1 MKQLKKAISL
11 WMAMLLCFALL
22 PAMGF
27 AEDTTDT
34 VPDTEPIESSETQG
48 EPETLPENGE
58 TAVPSDQEQGDVSE
72 TPSENVDS
80 KEKQG
85 TETAEPNKQP
95 EAQDETEPAEQPET
109 QDETGPTEQPETQ
122 DGTEPTETQNRTEPS
137 EQPEAQEEAEP
148 NELTETQ
155 EETESTEPTETQEE
169 TEPEGQLT
177 AQAEGTVWIDSESFP
192 DDQFRA
198 WILENFTHSTDDE
211 TGKAYFTAEQ
221 AANVTRIE
229 CENKGVAAVQ
239 GIECF
244 PNLSVLSLYGN
255 GLTAIDVSNNT
266 NLIELRVPCNQLT
279 AINVSALTGLVELH
293 LDGNRIG
300 TIDLSNNAA
309 LTHLNL
315 KNNQIS
321 AIDLSHNAA
330 LTYLNL
336 TENPLTVLD
345 LSHNPHITDLQTPQ
359 LKTLTMASSKDELL
373 SGAVILNEQEPAI
386 EEDAVYFD
394 LSRLL
399 SDAQLQA
406 AETIDGF
413 DENTTLDRTAG
424 RIVFAD
430 ENTASGKVMQLKV
443 VSKDENNNDNELWIA
458 ILMAGEA
465 QGGDPDN
472 PDEPYE
478 IHSWGVVGGICG
490 TNWDY
495 DFPMTE
501 TEEGSGVWVSATLE
515 LYAGEEFKVRANGD
529 WVVNYGPLHE
539 AGRDNCWVEEDG
551 VYIVRLD
558 LNAETPVPVA
568 EKQEGVEA
576 EYPHNYGGESWSVA
590 GTICGT
596 NWDVYFPMTETEEG
610 SGVWMTELLTLNAGE
625 ELKAFRSENPEES
638 YGMTMRRL
646 MRNGDSLVVPA
657 DDEYVVTIQIYE
669 GTITLTNAAGEV
681 VLPVPLEPSD
691 DPDCIDFGGGE
702 FPYFPEEQADE
713 YPDVSGLT
721 DDPDKRVYLNEDN
734 FPDRMFRN
742 WLISGDERPEYTTVT
757 QEDGTVTRYY
767 TDGQAK
773 SVTHLHVEG
782 REIASL
788 AGIAYFPNLTHLY
801 CGQRWDGDFGT
812 VSNYLTELDLSHNT
826 KLACLSLENNLLTV
840 LDVSMLPALK
850 SLACGNNPRLTTL
863 TVGSHAKLHYLSCK
877 NAALTALDVSDCTG
891 LTELDCSFNPLRSLT
906 LTPSLEQLNCSSCS
920 LTELDVSVLPQLTW
934 LDCAQNQLT
943 TLDVSSN
950 AALKTLCV
958 NGNALTEVNLSQNES
973 LAVLNCYGNKIPITG
988 YTLPPHEISG
998 YIEVQG
1004 IRAERQSDMD
1014 LYTVALDQLAP
1025 LLTEADYPHLRLRQT
1040 SEAEYDFAAGGSI
1053 LRLIQLQRGWH
1064 WVVDLVVERENGTTF
1079 VFGFPPVY
1087 ENPDILPTESGEVIP
1102 IDAEHFP
1109 DDAFRAYLLNELT
1122 EYYYPADE
1130 THATPYFT
1138 TESALLVEMINC
1150 EGMGVRSLQGI
1161 EIFTNITALKCGSS
1175 YIEYPDQKT
1184 FWGQNELTT
1193 LDVSMFPHLQ
1203 HLSCNGNK
1211 LTELDVSHNTEL
1223 EDLVT
1228 FDMKT
1233 LTSLD
1238 VTRLPK
1244 LSFLQCHNS
1253 GLTSLDLSNNP
1264 NLTYLDCQRNELT
1277 SLAVADKPELWH
1289 ISCELNRLNSLTLRG
1304 LPSLTELNCSGNALR
1319 IQTLD
1324 LSECSALETAS
1335 VGIAWKEENGNW
1347 TSYRNSINVLV
1358 LANNANLRRLD
1369 CAYCGLA
1376 DITYDASAAHAAK
1389 QSLQSGTVMR
1399 LSARRAPEAAK
1410 TEAQNAVY
1418 MLESLDCSHNNLS
1431 SLDMSRLTMLTN
1443 LECSGNPNMRSLDL
1457 TENTAL
1463 VAVRLDSEA
1472 AANTVFADGAMPYTI
1487 HAMVWERNAESGEK
1501 ELVQKAIAVSTEED
1515 PFWCLQTYDS
1525 AVLVDNSGDKKTA
1538 VAAYYKITDTI
1549 PQNMLPETTQTLFAG
1564 WFTDADYAESGRN
1577 NDGAYAKFVDANVL
1591 RVGVQFRKPSSSGV
1605 EGTSDMR
1612 LITSLP
1618 GKDGEM
1624 YGTIAAVGFRLER
1637 LNPEDGSA
1645 ILTVADVAFS
1655 EEIYPYVT
1663 GNTEDGTK
1671 QVTPDAFCA
1680 DSVKVAALSVRKMP
1694 NSFFDE
1700 EIPFRVTPYMVLE
1713 DGTKVEGRAVQFMTC
1728 YDEKGVPAIK
1738 PFVPTNQGD

>member
-58 TAVPSDQEQGDVSE
+58 TTVPSDQEQGDV
-72 TPSENVDS
+72 SENVDS

-95 EAQDETEPAEQPET
+95 EAQDETEPAEQPEAQKEAEPNELT
-109 QDETGPTEQPETQ
+109 ETQ
-122 DGTEPTETQNRTEPS
+122 EETEPTETQNRTEPS
-137 EQPEAQEEAEP
+137 EQPEAQEEVEP
-148 NELTETQ
+148 NEL
-155 EETESTEPTETQEE
+155 TETQEE

-211 TGKAYFTAEQ
+211 TDKAYFTAEQ
-221 AANVTRIE
+221 AANVTWIE
-229 CENKGVAAVQ
+229 CENKGVATVQ
-239 GIECF
+239 GIEYF

-255 GLTAIDVSNNT
+255 GLTAIDVSSNT

-321 AIDLSHNAA
+321 TIDLSYNAA

-373 SGAVILNEQEPAI
+373 SGAVILKEQEPAV

-430 ENTASGKVMQLKV
+430 ENTASGKEIRLRA
-443 VSKDENNNDNELWIA
+443 VSKDENDNDNELWIA
-458 ILMAGEA
+458 ILMAEEA

-529 WVVNYGPLHE
+529 WVVNYGPLPE

-576 EYPHNYGGESWSVA
+576 KYPHNYGGEPDNPDNPDNPDDPETRVYLNAENFPDENFRDWLLNGDGHPDYTTAEENGETVSYYTAQQAKTIEYLIVSGRGIESLSGIGFFTELEHLYCGEGWNDSGIVINSIKSLDLSQNTKLRSLYCSFNELTTLDVSMLPALRELNISGNCLTAIDVTHNPALEVLNLGDSGMDQDGEWIQRKNQITSLNLSQNPNLRELNVSWNALDSLNLSQNTALEILRCPECELTEIDVSMLPKLRELHIDGNRLSTIDLSHNPVLATLNVSSNPINSLSVAGNTSLERLSFGGTEIEEIDLSQNPNLVYLDTSDLVSLILADGTRSFGGWLRLKEQQPSIDGENISYDLTWLQSLARLAQAEAREGFDENVSLDQENGRIVFANEEVAQGRWLQFEIPQEGDNWESCLNVQIAMYGTGSQESEESWSVA

-691 DPDCIDFGGGE
+691 DQDFIDFGGGE

-742 WLISGDERPEYTTVT
+742 WLISGDERPEYTTVM

-801 CGQRWDGDFGT
+801 CGQRWDEFET
-812 VSNYLTELDLSHNT
+812 ISNYLTELDLSHNT
-826 KLACLSLENNLLTV
+826 KLVCLSLENNLLTA

-877 NAALTALDVSDCTG
+877 NAALTALDVSGCTG

-943 TLDVSSN
+943 TLDVFSN

-1040 SEAEYDFAAGGSI
+1040 SEAGYDFAAGGSI

-1175 YIEYPDQKT
+1175 YVEYPDQKT

-1193 LDVSMFPHLQ
+1193 LDVSMFPHLM

-1211 LTELDVSHNTEL
+1211 LTELDVSYNTEL

-1289 ISCELNRLNSLTLRG
+1289 INCELNRLTSLTLRG
-1304 LPSLTELNCSGNALR
+1304 LP
-1319 IQTLD
+1319 
-1324 LSECSALETAS
+1324 
-1335 VGIAWKEENGNW
+1335 
-1347 TSYRNSINVLV
+1347 
-1358 LANNANLRRLD
+1358 
-1369 CAYCGLA
+1369 
-1376 DITYDASAAHAAK
+1376 
-1389 QSLQSGTVMR
+1389 
-1399 LSARRAPEAAK
+1399 
-1410 TEAQNAVY
+1410 
-1418 MLESLDCSHNNLS
+1418 
-1431 SLDMSRLTMLTN
+1431 
-1443 LECSGNPNMRSLDL
+1443 
-1457 TENTAL
+1457 
-1463 VAVRLDSEA
+1463 
-1472 AANTVFADGAMPYTI
+1472 
-1487 HAMVWERNAESGEK
+1487 
-1501 ELVQKAIAVSTEED
+1501 
-1515 PFWCLQTYDS
+1515 
-1525 AVLVDNSGDKKTA
+1525 
-1538 VAAYYKITDTI
+1538 
-1549 PQNMLPETTQTLFAG
+1549 
-1564 WFTDADYAESGRN
+1564 
-1577 NDGAYAKFVDANVL
+1577 
-1591 RVGVQFRKPSSSGV
+1591 
-1605 EGTSDMR
+1605 
-1612 LITSLP
+1612 
-1618 GKDGEM
+1618 
-1624 YGTIAAVGFRLER
+1624 
-1637 LNPEDGSA
+1637 
-1645 ILTVADVAFS
+1645 
-1655 EEIYPYVT
+1655 
-1663 GNTEDGTK
+1663 
-1671 QVTPDAFCA
+1671 
-1680 DSVKVAALSVRKMP
+1680 
-1694 NSFFDE
+1694 
-1700 EIPFRVTPYMVLE
+1700 
-1713 DGTKVEGRAVQFMTC
+1713 
-1728 YDEKGVPAIK
+1728 
-1738 PFVPTNQGD
+1738 